1 MNMNK
6 EERKEIL
13 SVMINICTRVV
24 TLIFIVV
31 SLFNELGFFSRN
43 GELSW
48 GLNDIWGV
56 LIIGISSGLFFGLF
70 YIKKNMTGKM
80 IFFLQ
85 ILYFLILNCIL
96 LFTGLYLGWFV
107 KEFSS
112 ILVMEIMFIVI
123 YFAVTFLVYLLD
135 FNEAKKI
142 NQKLQIRKKEKKL
155 E

>member
-1 MNMNK
+1 
-6 EERKEIL
+6 
-13 SVMINICTRVV
+13 
-24 TLIFIVV
+24 
-31 SLFNELGFFSRN
+31 
-43 GELSW
+43 
-48 GLNDIWGV
+48 
-56 LIIGISSGLFFGLF
+56 
-70 YIKKNMTGKM
+70 MTGKM
-80 IFFLQ
+80 IFFIQ